1 MSSETHRALVDIK
14 GMCGKHA
21 SPVGKHERFLLVLTG
36 YEAPCFF
43 LFVFSTSDVCG

>member
-1 MSSETHRALVDIK
+1 MSSETHRALVDVK

-21 SPVGKHERFLLVLTG
+21 SPVGKHEGFFLA